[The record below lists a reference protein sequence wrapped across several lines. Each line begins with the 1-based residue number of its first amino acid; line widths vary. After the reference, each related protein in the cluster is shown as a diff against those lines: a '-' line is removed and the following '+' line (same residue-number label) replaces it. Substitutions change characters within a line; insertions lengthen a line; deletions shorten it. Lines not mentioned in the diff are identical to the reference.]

1 MTDDAPR
8 RPAEG
13 TRMKTITHVLIA
25 DDHPMVRDALRRTLL
40 LLDPA
45 LQVLEAADYAG
56 VVRALQMGLD
66 TTPGEPAR
74 ALMALVD
81 LHMPGMDRVDG
92 LRRLRLQFPA
102 VPLVVASGEDDPA
115 VIRATLAAG
124 ALGFLPKSEPPEVL
138 QQALRLVLGG
148 GTYTPAQALADL
160 RHGAAPPRPDAGGLT
175 PRQLDV
181 LRCLMRGQPNKLI
194 ARELGLTEGTV
205 KIHIA
210 AILRVLQA
218 RNRTEA
224 VVVARD
230 LGLQA

>member
-1 MTDDAPR
+1 MTTTPL
-8 RPAEG
+8 
-13 TRMKTITHVLIA
+13 TVLIA

-40 LLDPA
+40 LVRP
-45 LQVLEAADYAG
+45 EAEVVEASDHAG
-56 VVRALQMGLD
+56 AVRALQQHAPGL
-66 TTPGEPAR
+66 
-74 ALMALVD
+74 ALLD
-81 LHMPGMDRVDG
+81 LHMPGMDKVDG
-92 LRRLRLQFPA
+92 LRRLRLQFPG
-102 VPLVVASGEDDPA
+102 VPMVVASGEDDPA
-115 VIRATLAAG
+115 IIRATLAAG
-124 ALGFLPKSEPPEVL
+124 AVGFLPKSDPPEVL

-148 GTYTPAQALADL
+148 GSYTPPQALADL
-160 RHGAAPPRPDAGGLT
+160 RHGAPPPRPDASGLT

>member
-1 MTDDAPR
+1 
-8 RPAEG
+8 
-13 TRMKTITHVLIA
+13 MKVLIA
-25 DDHPMVRDALRRTLL
+25 DDHPMMRDALKRTLL
-40 LLDPA
+40 LVEPA
-45 LQVLEAADYAG
+45 AEVLEAADYAG
-56 VVRALQMGLD
+56 AVQALQSQALD
-66 TTPGEPAR
+66 L
-74 ALMALVD
+74 ALLD

-92 LRRLRLQFPA
+92 LRRLRLRFA
-102 VPLVVASGEDDPA
+102 GVPMVVASGEDDP
-115 VIRATLAAG
+115 VVMRATLAAG
-124 ALGFLPKSEPPEVL
+124 ARGFLPKSEAPEVL

-148 GTYTPAQALADL
+148 GTYLPAQALADL
-160 RHGAAPPRPDAGGLT
+160 RHGAPPPRPDAGGLT
-175 PRQLDV
+175 PRQTDV

>member
-1 MTDDAPR
+1 
-8 RPAEG
+8 
-13 TRMKTITHVLIA
+13 MKVLIA

-40 LLDPA
+40 LVVPDA
-45 LQVLEAADYAG
+45 TVLQAADYAA
-56 VVRALQMGLD
+56 ALHVLHNEAPQL
-66 TTPGEPAR
+66 
-74 ALMALVD
+74 ALLD

-92 LRRLRLQFPA
+92 LRRLRLLFPQL
-102 VPLVVASGEDDPA
+102 PLVVVSGEDDPV

-124 ALGFLPKSEPPEVL
+124 AAGFLPKSEAPEVL
-138 QQALRLVLGG
+138 QQALRLVLSG
-148 GTYTPAQALADL
+148 GTYTPALALADL
-160 RHGAAPPRPDAGGLT
+160 RHGAAPPRPDASGLT

>member
-1 MTDDAPR
+1 
-8 RPAEG
+8 
-13 TRMKTITHVLIA
+13 MKVLIA
-25 DDHPMVRDALRRTLL
+25 DDHPMVRDALKRTLL
-40 LLDPA
+40 LVEPTA
-45 LQVLEAADYAG
+45 EVVEAADFASA
-56 VVRALQMGLD
+56 VHQMQQAAPRLALL
-66 TTPGEPAR
+66 
-74 ALMALVD
+74 D

-92 LRRLRLQFPA
+92 LRRLRLMFPG
-102 VPLVVASGEDDPA
+102 VPMAVASGEDDPA

-124 ALGFLPKSEPPEVL
+124 AVGFLPKSEAPEVL

-148 GTYTPAQALADL
+148 GTYMPTQALADL
-160 RHGAAPPRPDAGGLT
+160 RHGAPPPRPDASGLT

>member
-1 MTDDAPR
+1 
-8 RPAEG
+8 
-13 TRMKTITHVLIA
+13 MKVLIA
-25 DDHPMVRDALRRTLL
+25 DDHPLVRDALKRTLL
-40 LLDPA
+40 LVEPGA
-45 LQVLEAADYAG
+45 QVLEAADYAG
-56 VVRALQMGLD
+56 ALQLMQTESLQL
-66 TTPGEPAR
+66 
-74 ALMALVD
+74 ALLD

-92 LRRLRLQFPA
+92 LRRLRLLFPQLPIA
-102 VPLVVASGEDDPA
+102 LASGEDDPV
-115 VIRATLAAG
+115 VIRATLSAG
-124 ALGFLPKSEPPEVL
+124 AVGFLPKSESPELL

-148 GTYTPAQALADL
+148 GTYLPAQALADL
-160 RHGAAPPRPDAGGLT
+160 RHGAPPPKPNASGLT

-210 AILRVLQA
+210 AILRTLQA

>member
-1 MTDDAPR
+1 
-8 RPAEG
+8 
-13 TRMKTITHVLIA
+13 MKVLIA
-25 DDHPMVRDALRRTLL
+25 DDHPMVRDALKRTLL
-40 LLDPA
+40 LVAPEA
-45 LQVLEAADYAG
+45 QVLEAADYAA
-56 VVRALQMGLD
+56 ALHLLQTESPQL
-66 TTPGEPAR
+66 
-74 ALMALVD
+74 ALLD

-92 LRRLRLQFPA
+92 LRRLRLLFPH
-102 VPLVVASGEDDPA
+102 VPLAVASGEDDPV
-115 VIRATLAAG
+115 VIRATLSAG
-124 ALGFLPKSEPPEVL
+124 AVGFLPKSEAPEVL

-148 GTYTPAQALADL
+148 GTYMPAQALADL
-160 RHGAAPPRPDAGGLT
+160 RHGAPPPRPDASGLT
-175 PRQLDV
+175 PRQMDV

-210 AILRVLQA
+210 AILRTLQA

>member
-1 MTDDAPR
+1 
-8 RPAEG
+8 
-13 TRMKTITHVLIA
+13 MKVLIA
-25 DDHPMVRDALRRTLL
+25 DDHPMVRDALKRTLL
-40 LLDPA
+40 LVEPA
-45 LQVLEAADYAG
+45 AEVLEAADYAG
-56 VVRALQMGLD
+56 AVQALQSQALD
-66 TTPGEPAR
+66 L
-74 ALMALVD
+74 ALLD

-92 LRRLRLQFPA
+92 LRRLRLRFA
-102 VPLVVASGEDDPA
+102 GVPMVVASGEDDP
-115 VIRATLAAG
+115 VVMRATLAAG
-124 ALGFLPKSEPPEVL
+124 ARGFLPKSEAPEVL

-148 GTYTPAQALADL
+148 GTYLPAQALADL
-160 RHGAAPPRPDAGGLT
+160 RHGAPPPRPDAGGLT
-175 PRQLDV
+175 PRQTDV

>member
-1 MTDDAPR
+1 MMK
-8 RPAEG
+8 PAQ
-13 TRMKTITHVLIA
+13 VLIA
-25 DDHPMVRDALRRTLL
+25 DDHPLLRDALRRTLL
-40 LLDPA
+40 LVHPDA
-45 LQVLEAADYAG
+45 QVLEAADYAG
-56 VVRALQMGLD
+56 TVQQLQAHAPGLALL
-66 TTPGEPAR
+66 
-74 ALMALVD
+74 D

-92 LRRLRLQFPA
+92 LRRLRLQFPHI
-102 VPLVVASGEDDPA
+102 PLIVASGEDDPV

-124 ALGFLPKSEPPEVL
+124 AIAFLPKSEAPEVL
-138 QQALRLVLGG
+138 QQALRLVLDGG
-148 GTYTPAQALADL
+148 RYTPPQALADL
-160 RHGAAPPRPDAGGLT
+160 RHGAAPPRPDASGLT

-230 LGLQA
+230 LGLHA